1 MFLLTLLISI
11 LNITVVLVTS
21 NRIITFGNNDNFVRN
36 IRNNAFQTNKID
48 AIQECEECDYQS
60 YILCK
65 DESSVDENI
74 LCQSFDSKVT
84 KLAFSEN
91 LVNSDVVVTV
101 NKSGDITCKRNVF
114 KSNALMIVNAWIAII
129 VVNNTV
135 FDSDL
140 NIVGILSNLKFKSSD
155 FANNSQ
161 LTISEPMHKLTFH
174 LMRNIPVINI
184 KTHLTEFVVNKTVFD
199 SDLNIVGILSN
210 LKIESSSFAKNSQLT
225 ISEPMHK
232 LTFHLMRNIPVINIK
247 THLTELHLVDI
258 LYLHFNSKTHPTI
271 ENIALYFQLEVYP
284 YPYRYMLSV
293 KNSPTLVLCNIGRMK
308 QNANINCDNE
318 IKQIVIVN
326 DTNKDFNFDGCSSLE
341 NLYLHVADSS
351 ILIPPSLKK
360 VYITNQHIRAN
371 LYVQSIDAEIEII
384 QFYNNNSNSIVTS
397 TINCYSDSRLRNVNL
412 YCTRILPTVLRELL
426 KCIRAKSSMMLRT
439 VNTH

>member
-155 FANNSQ
+155 FAN
-161 LTISEPMHKLTFH
+161 
-174 LMRNIPVINI
+174 
-184 KTHLTEFVVNKTVFD
+184 
-199 SDLNIVGILSN
+199 
-210 LKIESSSFAKNSQLT
+210 NSQLT